1 MKKNSG
7 TKENNNFIFKIIT
20 IGDSGVGK
28 TSIIRR
34 YLYNI
39 FDHQTLNTIG
49 LNFSFKEV
57 ILKNKTTVKLK
68 ILDTAG
74 QEKYNSLTKTYYKNA
89 NGVLFVFDISS
100 KKTFE
105 SLQNWMDLFND
116 NYNGTKNIP
125 VYLIGNK
132 CDLDR
137 EVDQESI
144 DKFVKETGFE
154 YRERSAYKDDE
165 SKFSEIFQDMA
176 EKLYIIEMT
185 TTNKHQKGK
194 KVNKYKFKESKE
206 PRCQLCSV

>member
-28 TSIIRR
+28 TSIIRK

-39 FDHQTLNTIG
+39 FEQQTLNTIG
-49 LNFSFKEV
+49 LNFSFKEI
-57 ILKNKTTVKLK
+57 ILKNKTKVKLK

-89 NGVLFVFDISS
+89 DGVLFVFDISS
-100 KKTFE
+100 KKSFE
-105 SLQNWMDLFND
+105 SLQNWMELFKENH
-116 NYNGTKNIP
+116 NGNKNIP

-132 CDLDR
+132 CDLER
-137 EVDQESI
+137 NVDQESI
-144 DKFVKETGFE
+144 DKFIKETGFE

-165 SKFSEIFQDMA
+165 TKFGEIFQDMA
-176 EKLYIIEMT
+176 EKIYIIEKQN
-185 TTNKHQKGK
+185 TNKTQKGQKVSDYNHK
-194 KVNKYKFKESKE
+194 KSEE